1 MKPSGAT
8 LEPKRQILDARAV
21 ERAIRRMGHELIEDL
36 GQHGDL
42 RDLVLIGV
50 RTRGVPLARR
60 LAAVIADAEG
70 TAPPIGEL
78 DITLYRDDVF
88 EGLDLPVVRP
98 TVLPFELQGRHVV
111 LVDDV
116 LYTGRTTR
124 AALDALMDYGRPAR
138 IRLAVL
144 IDRGHRELPL
154 HADVVGARVDTQR
167 HESVAVRLTETDGED
182 DVTLYDR
189 ADASP
194 APETPTSEA

>member
-1 MKPSGAT
+1 MRPSGSASV
-8 LEPKRQILDARAV
+8 ERRQVLDPRAI
-21 ERAIRRMGHELIEDL
+21 ERAIRRMGHEIIEDL
-36 GQHGDL
+36 GRHGAL
-42 RDLVLIGV
+42 GDLVLIGV

-70 TAPPIGEL
+70 ITPPLGEL

-88 EGLDLPVVRP
+88 SAESLPVVRP
-98 TVLPFELQGRHVV
+98 TVLPFEIQGRHVV

-124 AALDALMDYGRPAR
+124 AALDALMDYGRPTR

-167 HESVAVRLTETDGED
+167 DESVAVRLDEIDGHD
-182 DVTLYDR
+182 AVTLYGR
-189 ADASP
+189 AP
-194 APETPTSEA
+194 AESEAP